1 MTTTVIAFL
10 VLFALLFWGVPIGL
24 GMGVVGVV
32 GFALK
37 IGWQPAFAT
46 IGQIV
51 VDNVMNYNFSL
62 LPLFLLMSNLIA
74 RSRLSEELYT
84 ASHAFLGHRRGGL
97 AMATVVACGGFAAV
111 CGSSMA
117 TAATMARVAM
127 PSMRRY
133 GYSDG
138 LATASIAAGG
148 TLGILIPP
156 SIIMVIYG
164 FMTDTDVGKLFIAG
178 IIPGIIGIL
187 FYLGAISIV
196 THIDAKAGP
205 ACDPLPWAR
214 RLGALRGVSG
224 VLALFA
230 LIFGGIY
237 GGVFTPSEAA
247 GVGAG
252 GALLFALVRRSMSFA
267 EYVEV
272 FVDTAMTTSMMFI
285 VLFGAL
291 LFSNFITVGG
301 LPGLLNEAI
310 GALSVDPILVI
321 LFICATYL
329 VLGCLLESLSMVL
342 LTIPIFFPIVH
353 ALGFDPIWFGV
364 LVVVVVEISMITPP
378 VGMNV
383 FVLKALLPEIPI
395 TTIFRGLVPFIMV
408 DVLRLALFITV
419 PSIILFLP
427 SHMK

>member
-1 MTTTVIAFL
+1 VTIIAFI

-24 GMGVVGVV
+24 GMGAVGVV

-37 IGWQPAFAT
+37 IGWQPALAT
-46 IGQIV
+46 VGQIV

-178 IIPGIIGIL
+178 IIPGAIGII
-187 FYLGAISIV
+187 FYLGAIAIV
-196 THIDAKAGP
+196 TRIDATAGP
-205 ACDPLPWAR
+205 ACDPMPWPR
-214 RLGALRGVSG
+214 RFGALRGVGG

-247 GVGAG
+247 GVGAA
-252 GALLFALVRRSMSFA
+252 GAFLFALFRRSMTFN
-267 EYVEV
+267 EYIEV

-301 LPGLLNEAI
+301 LPALLNDAI
-310 GALSVDPILVI
+310 SALSVDPILVI

-383 FVLKALLPEIPI
+383 FVLKALLPDVSI

-408 DVLRLALFITV
+408 DVMRLALFIAV

>member
-1 MTTTVIAFL
+1 
-10 VLFALLFWGVPIGL
+10 
-24 GMGVVGVV
+24 
-32 GFALK
+32 
-37 IGWQPAFAT
+37 
-46 IGQIV
+46 
-51 VDNVMNYNFSL
+51 
-62 LPLFLLMSNLIA
+62 
-74 RSRLSEELYT
+74 
-84 ASHAFLGHRRGGL
+84 
-97 AMATVVACGGFAAV
+97 
-111 CGSSMA
+111 
-117 TAATMARVAM
+117 
-127 PSMRRY
+127 
-133 GYSDG
+133 
-138 LATASIAAGG
+138 
-148 TLGILIPP
+148 
-156 SIIMVIYG
+156 
-164 FMTDTDVGKLFIAG
+164 
-178 IIPGIIGIL
+178 
-187 FYLGAISIV
+187 
-196 THIDAKAGP
+196 
-205 ACDPLPWAR
+205 
-214 RLGALRGVSG
+214 
-224 VLALFA
+224 
-230 LIFGGIY
+230 
-237 GGVFTPSEAA
+237 
-247 GVGAG
+247 
-252 GALLFALVRRSMSFA
+252 
-267 EYVEV
+267 
-272 FVDTAMTTSMMFI
+272 MTTSMMFI

-408 DVLRLALFITV
+408 DIMRLALFIAV

>member
-1 MTTTVIAFL
+1 VTLIAFI

-24 GMGVVGVV
+24 GMGAIGVV
-32 GFALK
+32 GFAFK
-37 IGWQPAFAT
+37 IGWQPALAT
-46 IGQIV
+46 VGQIV

-178 IIPGIIGIL
+178 IIPGLIGII
-187 FYLGAISIV
+187 FYLGAISIA
-196 THIDAKAGP
+196 TRIDASAGP
-205 ACDPLPWAR
+205 ACEPMPWR
-214 RLGALRGVSG
+214 QRFGALRGVGG

-237 GGVFTPSEAA
+237 GGAFTPSEAA
-247 GVGAG
+247 GVGAA
-252 GALLFALVRRSMSFA
+252 GAFAFALFRRALTFE

-310 GALSVDPILVI
+310 NALSVDPILVI
-321 LFICATYL
+321 LFICAAYL

-353 ALGFDPIWFGV
+353 ALGFDPIWFGI

-383 FVLKALLPEIPI
+383 FVLKALLPEVSI

-408 DVLRLALFITV
+408 DIVRLALFIAV

>member
-1 MTTTVIAFL
+1 
-10 VLFALLFWGVPIGL
+10 
-24 GMGVVGVV
+24 
-32 GFALK
+32 
-37 IGWQPAFAT
+37 
-46 IGQIV
+46 
-51 VDNVMNYNFSL
+51 
-62 LPLFLLMSNLIA
+62 
-74 RSRLSEELYT
+74 
-84 ASHAFLGHRRGGL
+84 
-97 AMATVVACGGFAAV
+97 
-111 CGSSMA
+111 
-117 TAATMARVAM
+117 
-127 PSMRRY
+127 
-133 GYSDG
+133 
-138 LATASIAAGG
+138 
-148 TLGILIPP
+148 
-156 SIIMVIYG
+156 
-164 FMTDTDVGKLFIAG
+164 
-178 IIPGIIGIL
+178 
-187 FYLGAISIV
+187 V